1 VDGMVLGLAV
11 GGGLTALWVLHTRRH
26 NRRRAGQRSDWA
38 DAEVRPDLWTSAAR
52 CPHCRAAGGLL
63 EHEAGELWFTCMACG
78 RRHRREH
85 AG

>member
-1 VDGMVLGLAV
+1 VEGVAV
-11 GGGLTALWVLHTRRH
+11 GLGVGAVLTVLWVVSTRSH
-26 NRRRAGQRSDWA
+26 NRRRASRQADWE

-52 CPHCRAAGGLL
+52 CPHCRSAGGLL
-63 EHEAGELWFTCMACG
+63 EQEGGELWFTCMACG